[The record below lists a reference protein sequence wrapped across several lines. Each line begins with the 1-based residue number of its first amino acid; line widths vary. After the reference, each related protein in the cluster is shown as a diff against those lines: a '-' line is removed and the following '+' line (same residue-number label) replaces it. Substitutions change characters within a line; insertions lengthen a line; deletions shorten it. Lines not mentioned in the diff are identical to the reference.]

1 MQTSYGCIF
10 FKKTSVAAI
19 NITLGVPGQRA
30 DKRVESNR
38 ASSCACF
45 VFCARRLVNVMHFSY
60 VNERLIRSLG
70 DSIYG

>member
-30 DKRVESNR
+30 DKKGAGQHAGSK
-38 ASSCACF
+38 
-45 VFCARRLVNVMHFSY
+45 
-60 VNERLIRSLG
+60 
-70 DSIYG
+70 